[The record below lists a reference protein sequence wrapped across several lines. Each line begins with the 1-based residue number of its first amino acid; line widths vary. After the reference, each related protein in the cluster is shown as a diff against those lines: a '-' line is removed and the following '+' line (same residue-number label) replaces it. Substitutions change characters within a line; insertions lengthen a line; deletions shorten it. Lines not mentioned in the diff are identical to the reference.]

1 MDSIMSLIDATSSTV
16 VKQYEVIARMT
27 HDLATQGALSSSQ
40 TNDILEVQK
49 SIIKTIE
56 SQASTIQRLAESRAA
71 SNCDFGR
78 AMPRK
83 CFRLTSLSK
92 LTILAVTTFPRF
104 SRLPPEIRKSV
115 WEMTLPDPRVFVP
128 YENDQDQIALR
139 QAYKPPAVRAACKE
153 AWLVT
158 EEKGRF
164 AFGYKHTRTHGFWFN
179 PSRDIVFVRHDE
191 MSGDVEEAIKSAR
204 TQNIATE
211 WCEFASEDSCFSMMV
226 WARELPD
233 CLKLIVTTLPQLR
246 VPIETI
252 HHAQLFKLLDRDYVI
267 LDNLDDSYDD
277 VEDEDDDDDNNDG
290 DGYYGYDDDD
300 YWQDED
306 GGLRRVTWARV
317 KKRLEKIQSRRL
329 QSQDRRLVFEGME
342 LLVNKQK

>member
-1 MDSIMSLIDATSSTV
+1 MDSMMSLIEAASSTV
-16 VKQYEVIARMT
+16 AKQCEVITRMT
-27 HDLATQGALSSSQ
+27 HALATQGALSASQ
-40 TNDILEVQK
+40 TNDLSEIQK
-49 SIIKTIE
+49 TISKTIE

-78 AMPRK
+78 AMP
-83 CFRLTSLSK
+83 
-92 LTILAVTTFPRF
+92 VTTFPCF
-104 SRLPPEIRKSV
+104 SRLPPEIRKSI
-115 WEMTLPDPRVFVP
+115 WGMTLPDPRVFVP

-191 MSGDVEEAIKSAR
+191 MSDDVEEAIKSAC

-233 CLKLIVTTLPQLR
+233 CLKLIATTLPQLR
-246 VPIETI
+246 VHIETI

-267 LDNLDDSYDD
+267 LDNDDDGYD
-277 VEDEDDDDDNNDG
+277 EDEDDDGDNDDG
-290 DGYYGYDDDD
+290 DGYDDID
-300 YWQDED
+300 YWEDED
-306 GGLRRVTWARV
+306 GGLRRVTWARL

>member
-1 MDSIMSLIDATSSTV
+1 MDSMMSLIETASSTV
-16 VKQYEVIARMT
+16 AKQCEVITRMT
-27 HDLATQGALSSSQ
+27 HALATQGALSASQ
-40 TNDILEVQK
+40 TNNLLEIQK
-49 SIIKTIE
+49 TISKTIE

-78 AMPRK
+78 AMP
-83 CFRLTSLSK
+83 L
-92 LTILAVTTFPRF
+92 TTFPRF

-252 HHAQLFKLLDRDYVI
+252 HHAQLFRLLDRDYVI
-267 LDNLDDSYDD
+267 LDDLDDSYDD